1 MAHSHTELSPDWLT
15 AFGSGGPLDQSALPS
30 GARSYGTGLPQTLW
44 SVGVDG
50 PIPDL
55 RAAEA
60 PGEGLG
66 KEVRPFVIGP
76 LGSASVTHWAWQIF
90 KVTSFLKGAFVGSLE
105 APCWGQLSF
114 PPQGKSSPP
123 SGCQYFPWQP
133 WLSRDHLSV
142 ESWTGLINGSFLV
155 PSCLDHTWSRKSLC
169 SFFPQC

>member
-30 GARSYGTGLPQTLW
+30 GARSHGTGLPQTLW

-60 PGEGLG
+60 SGEGLG

-76 LGSASVTHWAWQIF
+76 LGSASVTH
-90 KVTSFLKGAFVGSLE
+90 
-105 APCWGQLSF
+105 
-114 PPQGKSSPP
+114 
-123 SGCQYFPWQP
+123 
-133 WLSRDHLSV
+133 
-142 ESWTGLINGSFLV
+142 
-155 PSCLDHTWSRKSLC
+155 
-169 SFFPQC
+169 